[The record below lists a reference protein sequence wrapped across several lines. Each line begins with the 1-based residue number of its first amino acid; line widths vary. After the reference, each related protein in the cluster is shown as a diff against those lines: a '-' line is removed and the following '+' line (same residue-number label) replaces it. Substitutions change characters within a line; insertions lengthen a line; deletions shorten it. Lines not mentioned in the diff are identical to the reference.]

1 MKYVITWTNRDQ
13 TPDDSKRLLAAF
25 AAWKPAASN
34 ILQFVSRVD
43 NGGGLS
49 IVETDDP
56 ANLLRDTSKFSA
68 WLDFTIYPVIDV
80 QDAVPVFNEA
90 LEFLDGVS

>member
-1 MKYVITWTNRDQ
+1 MKYVVSWTDRAVSVEE
-13 TPDDSKRLLAAF
+13 SKKLLAAF
-25 AAWKPAASN
+25 AAWKPAAAN
-34 ILQFVSRVD
+34 ILQFVARID
-43 NGGGLS
+43 NGGGWS

-56 ANLLRDTSKFSA
+56 ANLLRDTTKFSP

-90 LEFLDGVS
+90 VEFIESVG